1 MTYFAAISK
10 FQDKEFKIVGSSVS
24 KSACSRIANK
34 KVTDVY
40 GNRNADYSEINIC
53 EFEDLSD
60 AREYVKLINK

>member
-34 KVTDVY
+34 KVT
-40 GNRNADYSEINIC
+40 N
-53 EFEDLSD
+53 
-60 AREYVKLINK
+60 AREYVNLINN